1 VENLREN
8 VVNLKKMYPPGT
20 RIRLIHMGDDE
31 PTPVPD
37 GTTGIVSYVDDVGT
51 IHMTWD
57 NGSSL
62 GLIPD
67 VDLFTVIK

>member
-1 VENLREN
+1 MENLREN
-8 VVNLKKMYPPGT
+8 VANLKKMYPPGT

-37 GTTGIVSYVDDVGT
+37 GTTGIVSYVDDIGT

>member
-1 VENLREN
+1 MREN

>member
-1 VENLREN
+1 MRENL
-8 VVNLKKMYPPGT
+8 VNLKKMYPPGT

>member
-1 VENLREN
+1 MREN
-8 VVNLKKMYPPGT
+8 VANLKKMYPPGT

-37 GTTGIVSYVDDVGT
+37 GTTGIVSYVDDIGT

>member
-1 VENLREN
+1 MREN
-8 VVNLKKMYPPGT
+8 IVNLKKMYPPGT
-20 RIRLIHMGDDE
+20 RIRLIHMDDND
-31 PTPVPD
+31 PHPVPD
-37 GTTGIVSYVDDVGT
+37 GTTGVVSYVDDAGI
-51 IHMTWD
+51 IHMIWD